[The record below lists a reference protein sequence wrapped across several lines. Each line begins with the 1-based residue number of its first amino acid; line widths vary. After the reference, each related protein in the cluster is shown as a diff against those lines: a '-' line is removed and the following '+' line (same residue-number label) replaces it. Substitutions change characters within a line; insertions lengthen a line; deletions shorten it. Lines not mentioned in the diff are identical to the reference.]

1 MQDKEHLLSTLG
13 LCARARALVVGT
25 PLLCETLRAGNGRIL
40 CVLEAS
46 DTSANTHKRLTDKCT
61 YYRVP
66 LHRLEADAG
75 TLGRAVGKTG
85 AVAAVGIRGCCGHC
99 TCRRQ
104 ARGAR
109 TPNRNQHSR
118 RRRCPGGRPRR

>member
-1 MQDKEHLLSTLG
+1 MRTGAGAGGGDAPALRDTAGGE
-13 LCARARALVVGT
+13 RA
-25 PLLCETLRAGNGRIL
+25 
-40 CVLEAS
+40 

-85 AVAAVGIRGCCGHC
+85 AVAAVGVTDPGLLRALHLPE
-99 TCRRQ
+99 
-104 ARGAR
+104 AGAGSADAESKS
-109 TPNRNQHSR
+109 T
-118 RRRCPGGRPRR
+118 

>member
-66 LHRLEADAG
+66 LHRLEA
-75 TLGRAVGKTG
+75 VGKTG
-85 AVAAVGIRGCCGHC
+85 AVAAVGVTDPGLLRALHLPE
-99 TCRRQ
+99 
-104 ARGAR
+104 AGAGSADAESKS
-109 TPNRNQHSR
+109 T
-118 RRRCPGGRPRR
+118 

>member
-25 PLLCETLRAGNGRIL
+25 PLLCETLRAGTGRIL

-85 AVAAVGIRGCCGHC
+85 AVAAVGVTDPGLLRALHLPE
-99 TCRRQ
+99 
-104 ARGAR
+104 AGAGSADAESKS
-109 TPNRNQHSR
+109 T
-118 RRRCPGGRPRR
+118 